1 MIVTLGT
8 ASTLKM
14 LVSAVLASHVR
25 VDCKIFHYSWYVC
38 IVWMLDYWL
47 WLCYSSS
54 AACNYGDVRLANGPT
69 TYSGRVEVCIR
80 ETWSTVCD
88 IGWAAADAN
97 VLCRQLGFSRYSKF
111 MHLLCIH
118 GSKCYILGCD
128 LCTYVHWFWF
138 TLLLSWWEDPNNTIE
153 APSIKDGQT
162 YYINLASPVAMGM

>member
-25 VDCKIFHYSWYVC
+25 VDCKTFHYSWYVC
-38 IVWMLDYWL
+38 MDVRLLTVVMS
-47 WLCYSSS
+47 SSS

-128 LCTYVHWFWF
+128 LCTYVH
-138 TLLLSWWEDPNNTIE
+138 
-153 APSIKDGQT
+153 
-162 YYINLASPVAMGM
+162 